1 MSYFHVCAVF
11 DCSHFICFNSHL
23 LSSTFL
29 FPNIKDDKEGA
40 NKKKDTPNKKRK
52 AVSKSVTNNK
62 GKGNEKGNEGGNEE
76 DDGYKTEEEQW
87 GNNRNADGSNQVSAN
102 GPLPGGPMGTHKNNG
117 LASLLRASSVTSSKK
132 SNGSNEGRPPAK
144 QARFSLDHE
153 HPTDAIRSVDA
164 SAQPL
169 SSLSGSDSAG
179 VPVTAT
185 NIGLMI
191 NALPNSSGIAMVSNP
206 SSSAGGPKS
215 QQAKA
220 GAKRKAS
227 ATTDSDKRKERN
239 AREKE
244 RSCRIARQIDDLRTL
259 LSRGGVIVSKGT
271 KSSVL
276 SEAANY
282 INLLQQ
288 QQVQWEM

>member
-1 MSYFHVCAVF
+1 
-11 DCSHFICFNSHL
+11 
-23 LSSTFL
+23 
-29 FPNIKDDKEGA
+29 
-40 NKKKDTPNKKRK
+40 
-52 AVSKSVTNNK
+52 
-62 GKGNEKGNEGGNEE
+62 
-76 DDGYKTEEEQW
+76 
-87 GNNRNADGSNQVSAN
+87 
-102 GPLPGGPMGTHKNNG
+102 MGTHKNNG

-132 SNGSNEGRPPAK
+132 SNGSNEGRQAK

-164 SAQPL
+164 SSQPL

-185 NIGLMI
+185 NNGLMI

-215 QQAKA
+215 QQAKP

-276 SEAANY
+276 AEAANY